1 MDGDINVCGIEMA
14 KSGKK
19 PRIAIIGGSGEF
31 GRLFARIFKEDG
43 LEVVITGRN
52 VEKGERVA
60 RSTGVEFTKDNI
72 EAAKTSDIIIFCIPI
87 ENTVKVI
94 GKVAPGVEG
103 GKLLMDFTSVK
114 VEPVNAMIENASD
127 GVEIIGAHPMFG
139 PRVSGL
145 EGQIVILTPIR
156 ADKWMG
162 FIEDFL
168 KSHKARVYISTPEEH
183 DRVMAIVQGLTHF
196 AYITT
201 ASTIK
206 RIDQDVEQSRK
217 FASPIYEL
225 MLDFIARI
233 VGQNPRLYAAIQIH
247 NPYVEEVH
255 GTFIKEAEKL
265 KNTIAEKDVKGFV
278 NTMSSSARIFKDV
291 ESSMGKSDKAISA
304 LTHELKKLK
313 KAVGKEVALRHIYS
327 RKIHVGK
334 VVSVDP
340 EIVVIDTKGKRLKLK
355 LSNIELLEEDSLLA
369 WKKEH
374 NPSKKIDF
382 SFVFPEEVD
391 ENVLPEVIIRATSSL
406 ISCEVTDVFRGK
418 QIPKGM
424 KSITFRVEL
433 LNSEEILFVESL
445 LSALGGKLR

>member
-1 MDGDINVCGIEMA
+1 MDGDINVCGIKMS
-14 KSGKK
+14 KSMKK

-60 RSTGVEFTKDNI
+60 RSTGVKYTKDNI
-72 EAAKTSDIIIFCIPI
+72 EAAKTSDIIIFCVPI
-87 ENTVKVI
+87 ENTVSVI
-94 GKVAPGVEG
+94 GEVAPGVER

-114 VEPVNAMIENASD
+114 VEPVNAMIENVAD
-127 GVEIIGAHPMFG
+127 GVEILGAHPMFG
-139 PRVSGL
+139 PRVAGL
-145 EGQIVILTPIR
+145 EGQIVILTPVR
-156 ADKWMG
+156 AEKWMS
-162 FIEDFL
+162 FIEDFF
-168 KSHKARVYISTPEEH
+168 KRHKARVYISTPEEH

-206 RIDQDVEQSRK
+206 KIDQSVEHSRK
-217 FASPIYEL
+217 FASPVYEL

-255 GTFIKEAEKL
+255 ETFIKEAEKL
-265 KNTIAEKDVKGFV
+265 KNSITKKDVKGFV
-278 NTMSSSARIFKDV
+278 KIMSSSARIFKDV

-313 KAVGKEVALRHIYS
+313 EAVGNEVALRHIYS
-327 RKIHVGK
+327 RKVHVGT
-334 VVSVDP
+334 VVLVDP
-340 EIVVIDTKGKRLKLK
+340 EIVVIDTKGTRVKLK
-355 LSNIELLEEDSLLA
+355 LSNIELLDEDSLLA

-374 NPSKKIDF
+374 SQSKKIDF
-382 SFVFPEEVD
+382 SFVFPEGVD
-391 ENVLPEVIIRATSSL
+391 ESVLSGVIKRATSSL
-406 ISCEVTDVFRGK
+406 VSCEVTDVFRGK
-418 QIPKGM
+418 QIPKGK
-424 KSITFRVEL
+424 KSITFHVEV